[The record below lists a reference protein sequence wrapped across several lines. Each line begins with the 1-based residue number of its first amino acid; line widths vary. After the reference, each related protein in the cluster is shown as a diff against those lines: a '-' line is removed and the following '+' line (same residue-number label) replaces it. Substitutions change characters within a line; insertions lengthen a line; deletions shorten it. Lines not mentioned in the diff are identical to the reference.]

1 MYIYRLLLLRYMDV
15 LMISWVAHQSEIK
28 RKHECDES
36 IIAEDEDSKRFR
48 FDLENTKAGLQNQLD
63 EIISTCN
70 IIEKN

>member
-1 MYIYRLLLLRYMDV
+1 MDV
-15 LMISWVAHQSEIK
+15 LMITWVAHQSEIK
-28 RKHECDES
+28 RKHECDE
-36 IIAEDEDSKRFR
+36 IIAEDEDSIRFR